1 MKLFDRFEIIDNFPA
16 LYIDD
21 LSTIVVS
28 DLHLGLESLMADS
41 GMFMPKF
48 QLSEMKEDL
57 SNMIAERDVEKLIV
71 CGDIKHEFSETS
83 YGERKEVEELMEFLG
98 ELVEDIYLVKGN
110 HDNYLI
116 YPVKGYEDVELQE
129 TFVLEDVCFAH
140 GHEKDERMRGLDVN
154 YLIIG
159 HEHPALSLKDDIG
172 VKEKIRCFLYGE
184 MEDDKKLIV
193 MPAFSELAQGSDM
206 NNVREQEL
214 LSPVLKDMVDLDN
227 MKAVGVDKEAG
238 LFEFPELGELRK
250 IDKRIG

>member
-1 MKLFDRFEIIDNFPA
+1 MKIFDRFEIIDNYPA
-16 LYIDD
+16 LYLKD
-21 LSTIVVS
+21 LKAIVVS

-57 SNMIAERDVEKLIV
+57 SNMIGGRDVEKLIV

-83 YGERKEVEELMEFLG
+83 YGERKEVEEWIEFVG
-98 ELVEDIYLVKGN
+98 DLVEEIYLVKGN

-116 YPVKGYEDVELQE
+116 YPIKNYENVELEE
-129 TFVLEDVCFAH
+129 TFVFDDVCFAH
-140 GHEKDERMRGLDVN
+140 GHEKSERMRGLDVN
-154 YLIIG
+154 FLVIG

-184 MEDDKKLIV
+184 TETGQKLIV

-206 NNVREQEL
+206 NDVREREL
-214 LSPVLKDMVDLDN
+214 LSPVLKDMVDLDK

-238 LFEFPELGELRK
+238 LFEFPELGEIRK
-250 IDKRIG
+250 IDKKMG